1 MVSGVIVNKMQT
13 DKTEGKQ
20 KGFVKK
26 LTSDAVFDVVE
37 LLRALQ
43 RTETFAMLLCRE
55 LGFSFRLC
63 R

>member
-1 MVSGVIVNKMQT
+1 MQ
-13 DKTEGKQ
+13 GAP
-20 KGFVKK
+20 K